1 MHPSFEATV
10 YFLCFASSTL
20 CFYLLLSAFRRRQE
34 RLLLWSSLCFSLLA
48 LNNLLVFVDI
58 ILLPGVDLLPL
69 RQLTALGAVGL
80 LLYGFIWE
88 IE

>member
-1 MHPSFEATV
+1 MHISFEAIV
-10 YFLCFASSTL
+10 YILCFASSAL
-20 CFYLLLSAFRRRQE
+20 CFCLLLRAFQRRRE

-48 LNNLLVFVDI
+48 VNNLLVFVDI
-58 ILLPGVDLLPL
+58 ILLPQVDLLPL
-69 RQLTALGAVGL
+69 RQLTALGAVAL

>member
-1 MHPSFEATV
+1 MISFEAIV
-10 YFLCFASSTL
+10 YFLCFLSSTL
-20 CFYLLLSAFRRRQE
+20 CFYLLLSGFRRQHE
-34 RLLLWSSLCFSLLA
+34 RLLLWSSLCFGLLA

-58 ILLPGVDLLPL
+58 ILLPDLDLVPF
-69 RQLTALGAVGL
+69 RSLTALGAGAL

>member
-1 MHPSFEATV
+1 MQISFAAIV

-20 CFYLLLSAFRRRQE
+20 CFYLLVSAFRRRRE

-48 LNNLLVFVDI
+48 VNNLLVFVDI
-58 ILLPGVDLLPL
+58 ILLPQVDLLPL
-69 RQLTALGAVGL
+69 RQLAALGAVGV

>member
-1 MHPSFEATV
+1 MIGFEAIV
-10 YFLCFASSTL
+10 YFLCFLSSTL
-20 CFYLLLSAFRRRQE
+20 CFYLLMTGFRQQRE
-34 RLLLWSSLCFSLLA
+34 RLLLWSSLCFGLLA

-58 ILLPGVDLLPL
+58 IVLPDANLVPF
-69 RQLTALGAVGL
+69 RSLTALAAVAL

>member
-1 MHPSFEATV
+1 MISFEAVV
-10 YFLCFASSTL
+10 YFLCFLTSGV
-20 CFYLLLSAFRRRQE
+20 CFYLLLSGFNRDRE
-34 RLLLWSSLCFSLLA
+34 RLQLWSSLCFGLLA

-58 ILLPGVDLLPL
+58 ILLPGVNLVPF
-69 RQLTALGAVGL
+69 RSLTALGAIGV

>member
-1 MHPSFEATV
+1 MQHFSAIV
-10 YFLCFASSTL
+10 YFLCFCSSGL
-20 CFYLLLSAFRRRQE
+20 CTYLLVNAFMRSRE
-34 RLLLWSSLCFSLLA
+34 KLLLWSAACFCLLT

-58 ILLPGVDLLPL
+58 ILLPGSDLTWA
-69 RQLTALGAVGL
+69 RSITSFSAVAV